1 MESQLGAYGLFVVWR
16 SSVSRRVCYGSM
28 SEYRIMLDSRFVH
41 NMTWMGDFLGTV
53 SAVGLLLL
61 LLLLLSVQL
70 TYTGMK
76 RALVCP

>member
-1 MESQLGAYGLFVVWR
+1 
-16 SSVSRRVCYGSM
+16 
-28 SEYRIMLDSRFVH
+28 
-41 NMTWMGDFLGTV
+41 MTWMGDCLGTV
-53 SAVGLLLL
+53 DAVGL